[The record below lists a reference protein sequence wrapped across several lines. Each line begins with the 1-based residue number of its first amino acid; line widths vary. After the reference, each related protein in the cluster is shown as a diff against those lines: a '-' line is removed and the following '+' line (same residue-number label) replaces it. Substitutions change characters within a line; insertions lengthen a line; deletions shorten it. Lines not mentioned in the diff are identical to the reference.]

1 MTQELKEQLK
11 KKKKWTHLP
20 SKDYFGQELH
30 IGDVV
35 IIAQHSDF
43 TPGVLIGIS
52 ENGITISCYRSFKE
66 VKVWNRATQSYV
78 PKMRGSVCFN
88 FDEVKLSWGDRRF
101 LEHVPLILSTHNST
115 HYVRLYTP
123 VEKDGFKVW
132 SSVINLTKLNLIPH
146 ENLKD

>member
-1 MTQELKEQLK
+1 
-11 KKKKWTHLP
+11 LP
-20 SKDYFGQELH
+20 SKDYLGQELH

-35 IIAQHSDF
+35 IIAQHSNI
-43 TPGVLIGIS
+43 TSGVLIGIS
-52 ENGITISCYRSFKE
+52 ENGITISCYRSFRE
-66 VKVWNRATQSYV
+66 VKVWNKAARGYAL
-78 PKMRGSVCFN
+78 KMRGSVSIN
-88 FDEVKLSWGDRRF
+88 HNQLKLNWAEYRF
-101 LEHVPLILSTHNST
+101 IEHVPLILSTHNST